1 MYGRLEQGVAFK
13 KKNFRLH
20 VLCFVYGCMAKYF
33 PDAFALRMR
42 VNGKFRQFIIIYR
55 VIHFAEGTNSDGL
68 PPVKGYKDKASFVD
82 NIFLRMIKIVQIVR
96 FYLPMFCN
104 PLYVK

>member
-1 MYGRLEQGVAFK
+1 
-13 KKNFRLH
+13 
-20 VLCFVYGCMAKYF
+20 MAKYF

-68 PPVKGYKDKASFVD
+68 SPVKGYKDKASFVD

-96 FYLPMFCN
+96 FYLPMLRN

>member
-1 MYGRLEQGVAFK
+1 
-13 KKNFRLH
+13 
-20 VLCFVYGCMAKYF
+20 MAKYF

-68 PPVKGYKDKASFVD
+68 P
-82 NIFLRMIKIVQIVR
+82 L
-96 FYLPMFCN
+96 
-104 PLYVK
+104 